1 MQFCPF
7 FSLINDH
14 FVRGWKTFL
23 FLKLSAATTLH
34 FHFTFTVYTADDR
47 KEMKIYR
54 YTYVECDVFP
64 IFDPLFVCKSSHNNQ
79 FFLFV
84 CEKIFFVNL
93 EGKSLYGCVPLYFR
107 WVNLCRFLR
116 RFLPFWLRFWHVS
129 LLNYTHEGQMCV
141 WLMEI

>member
-7 FSLINDH
+7 FSRFYSY
-14 FVRGWKTFL
+14 FVRRWKTFL

-34 FHFTFTVYTADDR
+34 FHFTFTVCTLPTTEKRWKSIDTHTWNAMY
-47 KEMKIYR
+47 
-54 YTYVECDVFP
+54 FP
-64 IFDPLFVCKSSHNNQ
+64 YLTHYLFVNHHIIIN
-79 FFLFV
+79 FFCLCV
-84 CEKIFFVNL
+84 KKIFFCESRRKIFVW
-93 EGKSLYGCVPLYFR
+93 VPLYFR

-129 LLNYTHEGQMCV
+129 LLNCTHEGQMCV